1 MKHANHLI
9 IYLLFLSLYN
19 IPSSK
24 KYDENPGIQNES
36 STVTGAGLIP
46 ESKTISFELKAEPL
60 NVSR

>member
-19 IPSSK
+19 IPSSR
-24 KYDENPGIQNES
+24 KYDENPGIQKAS

-46 ESKTISFELKAEPL
+46 ESNMISFELKLAPL
-60 NVSR
+60 KVSR